1 MSYLEQHC
9 LKNQQ
14 LGQTNDFASD
24 LLFFMS
30 AFPHS
35 FPFDP
40 TYGYGL
46 SELLQIEPPKAP
58 ADFESFWQLNYQTAF
73 AVDPR
78 PTLRRSAL
86 QNEEYLVYDIEYRS
100 TGVFTIGGWLLLP
113 RNGIVKRALIVS
125 HGYGGR
131 TGPDFALPVSDAAVL
146 FPCFRGLSRSARA
159 PISTNPQWHV
169 LHDLHQRDR
178 YIMRGCVEDLWLGVS
193 ALLTLYPWIQ
203 GRIGYMGTS
212 LGGGIGALALP
223 WETRIARGHFCV
235 PTFGHQELRLS
246 FESNGSLSAIRGFHK
261 QHPEVVETLLY
272 FDAAV
277 AASFLRQPI
286 HMATAAFDP
295 MVPPPGQFAIYN
307 ALPGK
312 KQLLV
317 LAAGHFEYADKPK
330 QERILEHQL
339 KEFFTSL

>member
-1 MSYLEQHC
+1 
-9 LKNQQ
+9 
-14 LGQTNDFASD
+14 
-24 LLFFMS
+24 MS
-30 AFPHS
+30 AFPHPFS
-35 FPFDP
+35 FDP

-46 SELLQIEPPKAP
+46 AELLQIQPPEAP
-58 ADFESFWQLNYQTAF
+58 ADFESFWRLNYQTAL

-86 QNEEYLVYDIEYRS
+86 QCEGFIAYDIEYRS

-113 RNGIVKRALIVS
+113 RNGIVRRGLIVG

-131 TGPDFALPVSDAAVL
+131 SGPDFSLPVGDAAVL

-178 YIMRGCVEDLWLGVS
+178 YIIRGCAEDLWLGVS
-193 ALLTLYPWIQ
+193 ALLALYPWIQ

-212 LGGGIGALALP
+212 LGGGVGALALP
-223 WETRIARGHFCV
+223 WESRIARGHFCI
-235 PTFGHQELRLS
+235 PTFGHQELRLN
-246 FESNGSLSAIRGFHK
+246 FESNGSLSAVRSFYK
-261 QHPEVVETLLY
+261 QHPEVVKTLRY

-277 AASFLRQPI
+277 AASFLTQPM
-286 HMATAAFDP
+286 HVAAAAFDP

-307 ALPGK
+307 ALAGE

-317 LAAGHFEYADKPK
+317 LGAGHFEYADKPK
-330 QERILEHQL
+330 QEKTLTKQL
-339 KEFFTSL
+339 KDFFKPL